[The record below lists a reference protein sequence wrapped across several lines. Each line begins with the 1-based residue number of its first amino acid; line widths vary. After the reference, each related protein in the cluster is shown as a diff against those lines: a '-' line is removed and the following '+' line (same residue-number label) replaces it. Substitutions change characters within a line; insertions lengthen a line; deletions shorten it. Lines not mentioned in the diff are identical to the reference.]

1 MAEDVIV
8 IDLTQD
14 QPSVLPTAFPTVAPT
29 LPQAAVVP
37 PAVVVVVVVT
47 SPLPAATCTAPPM
60 CCSSGS
66 TQLPASIFSPVSSG
80 NQSGGQV
87 IVNGT
92 GLNLNINGA
101 STLNGKDT
109 PKPFVLKL
117 KAKNIRICQ
126 SCRKD
131 YDGSNDTLGL
141 VVSRAERRLVSNLAT
156 GVHFLGKESNSHYH
170 AHKLCLVKADA
181 TFSGTKLVVPPDL
194 RGKLNPYQRLYLA
207 TCLEVPAEVL
217 GGV

>member
-1 MAEDVIV
+1 
-8 IDLTQD
+8 
-14 QPSVLPTAFPTVAPT
+14 
-29 LPQAAVVP
+29 
-37 PAVVVVVVVT
+37 
-47 SPLPAATCTAPPM
+47 
-60 CCSSGS
+60 
-66 TQLPASIFSPVSSG
+66 
-80 NQSGGQV
+80 V

-101 STLNGKDT
+101 SRPTLNGKDT

-126 SCRKD
+126 SCCKD

-181 TFSGTKLVVPPDL
+181 KFSGTKLVLLPDL

-207 TCLEVPAEVL
+207 TCLEVPAEAL